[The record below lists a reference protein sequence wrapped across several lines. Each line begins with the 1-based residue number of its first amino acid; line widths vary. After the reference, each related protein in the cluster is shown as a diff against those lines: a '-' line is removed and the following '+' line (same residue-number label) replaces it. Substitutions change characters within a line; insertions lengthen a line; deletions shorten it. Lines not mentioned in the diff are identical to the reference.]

1 MKSANQDSMDIDHGL
16 GAAGAIDEE
25 SSSGDEG
32 FFMPNNARLRKNG
45 AVLNAYDHVLFRNL
59 CRERSR

>member
-1 MKSANQDSMDIDHGL
+1 MDIDHGL

-32 FFMPNNARLRKNG
+32 FFMPNNARRRKNG